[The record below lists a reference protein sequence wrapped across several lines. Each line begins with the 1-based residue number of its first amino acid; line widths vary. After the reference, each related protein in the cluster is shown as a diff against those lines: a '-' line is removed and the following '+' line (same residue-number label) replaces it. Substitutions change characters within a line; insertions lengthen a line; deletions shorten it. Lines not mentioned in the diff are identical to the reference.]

1 MTYQE
6 LNQYILHYLT
16 EDKTK
21 SAIMLTGPWGTG
33 KSYYIQNELKPFL
46 EEKENGGHSCVI
58 VSLYGLKDTA
68 EISKSIYLGTRMKF
82 LTAASEKSTTVAFAG
97 ETIIKGIAG
106 AFGVD
111 LSVSERSLKRLYAS
125 VNLTGKLVVLED
137 LERSGID
144 ILEVLGYVNNLV
156 EQDGVK
162 VLLVANEEELI
173 QYTLL
178 KASTK
183 ADLERT
189 EMLDRITG
197 HRDRLFTD
205 STIAY
210 LKVKEK
216 TISDTIEFEEDYQ
229 TAIREIVQIFDNET
243 LNKFSTIE
251 SIKDILDIMLHCQ
264 SYNLRSFIFACQK
277 TNDIFSS
284 LDEKYLSDENFI
296 QAVFIGILSFV
307 LKQKNGNSHT
317 WGNEKYFSAVLGH
330 EKAPLFKFCYDY
342 IMRQITE
349 FEDIEGAYQAYS
361 ELVLYDKNR
370 SNNDNDIITL
380 QTYYVRTDSDVLDA
394 ISNIERR
401 LEVPEDI
408 SFYQY
413 GTIAVYAIIIKG
425 ILGCDIDTIKRRLV
439 ANLEGQGNKL
449 ELEQIFRTIIGTDCT
464 TKQKEEYE
472 SLRKE
477 MARSLKKGDKIIPN
491 FDYQP
496 EQSKDFYDYAITNEG
511 KFHTQESFAAQFDMK
526 RLSEMFRNSTAEQ
539 KQQIRGVFVEMY
551 RIGNIKSFLA
561 NDRESIVQLLEFIK
575 ADRSGDVGD
584 RIQQLQYDWF
594 IKNLEEIKRKLS

>member
-46 EEKENGGHSCVI
+46 EKKENGGHSCVI

-82 LTAASEKSTTVAFAG
+82 LTAASEKSPTVTFAG

-229 TAIREIVQIFDNET
+229 TAIREIVQMFDNKT

-277 TNDIFSS
+277 TSDIFSS
-284 LDEKYLSDENFI
+284 LVEKYLSDENFI

-317 WGNEKYFSAVLGH
+317 WGNEKYFSAVLGY

-561 NDRESIVQLLEFIK
+561 NDRASIVQLLEFIK

>member
-46 EEKENGGHSCVI
+46 EKKENGGHSCVI

-82 LTAASEKSTTVAFAG
+82 LTAASEKSTTVTFAG

-229 TAIREIVQIFDNET
+229 TAIREIVQMFDNET

-277 TNDIFSS
+277 TSDIFSS

-317 WGNEKYFSAVLGH
+317 WGNEKYFSAVLGY